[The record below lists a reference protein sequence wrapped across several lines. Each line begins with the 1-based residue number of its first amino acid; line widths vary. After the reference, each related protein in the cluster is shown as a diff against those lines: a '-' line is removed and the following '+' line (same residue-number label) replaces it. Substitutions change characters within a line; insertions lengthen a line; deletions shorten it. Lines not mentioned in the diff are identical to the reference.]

1 METNNILAKFDQI
14 AEDYR
19 RHFKPATVFSQLLL
33 SIKGSIC
40 TILQKDNP
48 EKYYIVQSGDKFGI
62 SESIVNQL
70 MDHAYNRGLEAGKQ
84 RGYDAG
90 YSECRSEVAI
100 LLGLSDETD

>member
-1 METNNILAKFDQI
+1 
-14 AEDYR
+14 
-19 RHFKPATVFSQLLL
+19 
-33 SIKGSIC
+33 
-40 TILQKDNP
+40 
-48 EKYYIVQSGDKFGI
+48 
-62 SESIVNQL
+62 L